1 MFKEKYCKMNEN
13 ISPSQELIKGILN
26 KADREEVSRNKVT
39 VRLRRPALV
48 LCALLICIFTA
59 MPVLAAN
66 VSSIYELMYLVS
78 PSVAQS
84 FVPVQKSCVSNGIEM
99 QVVSAYIHGDTA
111 EIYITMQD
119 LEGNRI
125 DKTTDLNDSYN
136 LRIPFD
142 SSANCQLVGYDE
154 ATKTATFLISITEW
168 GNKKIAGDK
177 LTFSVNEFL
186 SQKKEYS
193 DVLIKDN
200 LSDTKDSSE
209 TQNVSIMGWSGKN
222 SEKYIC
228 DTDSIKVLKSSDP
241 MVFPVS
247 GIDFTGIGYV
257 DGMFHVQTSV
267 INNLEKDNH
276 GYFELKD
283 KKGNVVECDY
293 NVGFV
298 ENADNNK
305 RIDYDEYVFNIPK
318 NEIGN
323 YSLYGDFV
331 TSGMFTEGK
340 WKVTFALESI
350 EKE

>member
-13 ISPSQELIKGILN
+13 ISPSRELMEKIIN
-26 KADREEVSRNKVT
+26 KADKEEVCKNKVT
-39 VRLRRPALV
+39 LPLRRPVLI
-48 LCALLICIFTA
+48 LCALLICLFTA
-59 MPVLAAN
+59 IPVLAAN

-125 DKTTDLNDSYN
+125 DETTDLNDSYS

-186 SQKKEYS
+186 SHKQEYS
-193 DVLIKDN
+193 NVLIKED
-200 LSDTKDSSE
+200 LSDIKNSSE
-209 TQNVSIMGWSGKN
+209 SQNVSLTGWSGQN
-222 SEKYIC
+222 TEKYIS
-228 DTDSIKVLKSSDP
+228 DSESVKVLKSSEP
-241 MVFPVS
+241 MNFPVS
-247 GIDFTGIGYV
+247 GIDFTGIGYI
-257 DGMFHVQTSV
+257 DGSLHVQTSV
-267 INNLEKDNH
+267 INNLKKDNH
-276 GYFELKD
+276 GFFQLKD

-298 ENADNNK
+298 ENADNN

-318 NEIGN
+318 AEIQK

-340 WKVTFALESI
+340 WTVTFPLENADRD
-350 EKE
+350 